1 MRRRMIGGLTG
12 AVALAVLVL
21 AGSTKPAAQIRNER
35 MPTVSPLPQDFV
47 GNWIWS
53 TPRQDCGSVRDSYGQ
68 PLTLFGGPL
77 CQWPYVEIEKHLNG
91 RGRMWLK
98 TFSHDEF
105 MSPKW
110 TCVAPGLGA
119 DLTEHYV
126 RSIQKRANSV
136 VMTFEKDTRT
146 RPIYTDGRPH
156 PPATEAFHYGHSL
169 GWMEGKTFVVETTNF
184 TFNTDGFDDL
194 GHMATSH
201 MATFTERYTLKDYDT
216 MELAITVDD
225 PVFLKEPYTF
235 VGTLKR
241 TIEDPVSAGVWDC
254 DPEVAAAE
262 LYLTVKNPY
271 PDDKTGEKYF
281 GIK

>member
-1 MRRRMIGGLTG
+1 MKLKMLCAAAGT
-12 AVALAVLVL
+12 AVFVALVAS
-21 AGSTKPAAQIRNER
+21 STETVAQIRNER
-35 MPTVSPLPQDFV
+35 QPTVSPLPQDFV

-53 TPRQDCGSVRDSYGQ
+53 TGRQDCGSVRDSYGQ

-77 CQWPYVEIEKHLNG
+77 CQWPIGEVEKVLNG
-91 RGRMWLK
+91 RGRTWLK
-98 TFSHDEF
+98 TFSHDEA

-110 TCVAPGLGA
+110 TCVAPSLGT

-136 VMTFEKDTRT
+136 LMIWEKDTRV
-146 RPIYTDGRPH
+146 RRIYTDGRPH
-156 PPATEAFHYGHSL
+156 PPATEAFYHGHPV
-169 GWMEGKTFVVETTNF
+169 GWMEGETFVVETTNL

-201 MATFTERYTLKDYDT
+201 LATFTERYTLKDWDN

-225 PVFLKEPYTF
+225 PVFLREPFTF
-235 VGTLKR
+235 VGNLKR
-241 TIEDPVSAGVWDC
+241 TQEAPISSGVWDC

-262 LYLTVKNPY
+262 LYLTFQNPY
-271 PDDKTGEKYF
+271 PDDTTAEKYF